1 MPLHSGC
8 LRGVKNK
15 EIAAKALKAA
25 ELALA
30 DSNVQFVRYPAD
42 LAGGDAKGFG
52 NGNCAGTGNSVF
64 RSCGKKTFCE

>member
-15 EIAAKALKAA
+15 EIAAKALKTA

-52 NGNCAGTGNSVF
+52 NGNCARTANSVF
-64 RSCGKKTFCE
+64 RRRGTETFRE